1 MPPKRKSPAPGSIED
16 ALRRL
21 EEIAGLLQESDL
33 PLEESLKLYEEGLR
47 LSRLCAERLQE
58 ATVTVRRLEKDLMGT
73 VKLISEEPEGEND

>member
-1 MPPKRKSPAPGSIED
+1 MPPKRKSPTPGSIED

-21 EEIAGLLQESDL
+21 EEIAGLLQESEL
-33 PLEESLKLYEEGLR
+33 PLEESLKLYEEGLT

-73 VKLISEEPEGEND
+73 IKLISEEPEREND